1 MPEELYKFVGTLV
14 VSVLGA
20 WVTLHRRLENISAR
34 MKSAEDE
41 IKEIKQQHSEDTQAW
56 DKKHERYENL
66 LQELRAQHAATSADM
81 RNLITNMAEMR
92 SDIKTLLTKVKWNEH
107 YGRQGPATL
116 NGKQIATTDDITAA
130 VAKVQGLKKT
140 VADLATGADSAAII
154 ATVNEILAA
163 LREAGVLS

>member
-41 IKEIKQQHSEDTQAW
+41 IKEIKQQHSEDTREW

-66 LQELRAQHAATSADM
+66 LQELRSQHAATSADM
-81 RNLITNMAEMR
+81 RNLIANMAEMR
-92 SDIKTLLTKVKWNEH
+92 SDIKTLLTKVK
-107 YGRQGPATL
+107 
-116 NGKQIATTDDITAA
+116 
-130 VAKVQGLKKT
+130 
-140 VADLATGADSAAII
+140 
-154 ATVNEILAA
+154 
-163 LREAGVLS
+163 

>member
-41 IKEIKQQHSEDTQAW
+41 IKEIKQQHDEDSRVW
-56 DKKHERYENL
+56 DEKHERYQNL
-66 LQELRAQHAATSADM
+66 LQELREQHASTSADM

-92 SDIKTLLTKVKWNEH
+92 SDIKTLLTKVK
-107 YGRQGPATL
+107 
-116 NGKQIATTDDITAA
+116 
-130 VAKVQGLKKT
+130 
-140 VADLATGADSAAII
+140 
-154 ATVNEILAA
+154 
-163 LREAGVLS
+163 

>member
-66 LQELRAQHAATSADM
+66 LQELRTQHAATSADM
-81 RNLITNMAEMR
+81 RNLIANMAEMR
-92 SDIKTLLTKVKWNEH
+92 SDIKTLLTKVK
-107 YGRQGPATL
+107 
-116 NGKQIATTDDITAA
+116 
-130 VAKVQGLKKT
+130 
-140 VADLATGADSAAII
+140 
-154 ATVNEILAA
+154 
-163 LREAGVLS
+163 

>member
-41 IKEIKQQHSEDTQAW
+41 IKEIKQQHNEDTQAW

-92 SDIKTLLTKVKWNEH
+92 SDIKTLLTKVKWF
-107 YGRQGPATL
+107 
-116 NGKQIATTDDITAA
+116 
-130 VAKVQGLKKT
+130 
-140 VADLATGADSAAII
+140 ATGADSAAII
-154 ATVNEILAA
+154 AKVNEILAD
-163 LREAGVLS
+163 LREARVLS

>member
-34 MKSAEDE
+34 MKSAEEE
-41 IKEIKQQHSEDTQAW
+41 IKEIKQQHNEDTREW

-66 LQELRAQHAATSADM
+66 LQELRSQHAATSADM

-92 SDIKTLLTKVKWNEH
+92 SDIKTLLTKVK
-107 YGRQGPATL
+107 
-116 NGKQIATTDDITAA
+116 
-130 VAKVQGLKKT
+130 
-140 VADLATGADSAAII
+140 
-154 ATVNEILAA
+154 
-163 LREAGVLS
+163 